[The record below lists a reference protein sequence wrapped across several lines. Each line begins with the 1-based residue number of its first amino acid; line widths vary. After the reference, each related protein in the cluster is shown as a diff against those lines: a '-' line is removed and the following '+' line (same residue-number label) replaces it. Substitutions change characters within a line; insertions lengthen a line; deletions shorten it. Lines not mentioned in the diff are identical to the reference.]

1 MLEEHQLMAHIAV
14 IILMKN
20 WQYGYTKRW
29 SSYILWTYYFMKPSD
44 STVNMEYSF
53 GVDLQFVRWLIR
65 VSMVLQC
72 YGNKLEPAKGRQMPI
87 HYGAS
92 DLNVHTISS
101 TLATQ
106 LPHAVGAGFALKARQ
121 QPNVAAAYFG
131 DGASSEGDFHAAMNF
146 AAALSIPMVFICR
159 NNGYAIST
167 PVKEQ
172 YKGDGVAGRGPCY
185 GMATI
190 RVDGGD
196 PRAVYS
202 ATALARKLAL
212 ENSCPVLI
220 ESMAY
225 RSGHHSTSDDSSRQ
239 VCSRLVSCSSL
250 G

>member
-1 MLEEHQLMAHIAV
+1 MVKLH
-14 IILMKN
+14 
-20 WQYGYTKRW
+20 
-29 SSYILWTYYFMKPSD
+29 
-44 STVNMEYSF
+44 TVDVLFYEAQRQGRLSFYLTSF
-53 GVDLQFVRWLIR
+53 GEEATTVATAAALDAKDVAFLQYREHGVLLWRGFTIR
-65 VSMVLQC
+65 QMADQC